1 MDKEKF
7 KLGNVLK
14 TVRKQKGVTTRK
26 LGELMGYS
34 HSYISSVENGSKLS
48 PSDDFIQKYFYHV
61 MDRDLLDANYYISLI
76 NKLADGLYYFEE
88 LPVPK
93 DLEIEEFEKNNR
105 LYEDANLYV
114 SEDKTKT
121 MFSEPINDLHYHL
134 SDLNNLKFF
143 KGVSISHEEMLY
155 IENFITEYLLNLY
168 KEQYTTIY
176 KLYIE
181 GYIEKDELNRLLI
194 SPNNAMNKLENKENS
209 VRDLLESFKEF
220 E

>member
-194 SPNNAMNKLENKENS
+194 SANNAMNKLENKENS